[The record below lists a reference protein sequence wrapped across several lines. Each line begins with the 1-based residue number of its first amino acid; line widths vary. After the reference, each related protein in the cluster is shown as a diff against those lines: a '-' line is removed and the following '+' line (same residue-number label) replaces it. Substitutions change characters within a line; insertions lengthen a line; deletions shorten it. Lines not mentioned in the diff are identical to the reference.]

1 MTLDRRTFIKLG
13 GAGVIGV
20 AFAPLIA
27 GCESYTVEA
36 LGDTAS
42 IPFLTPVDRF
52 FVQNGG
58 QGSIDGWSAPALT
71 QESWELRIEG
81 FQSGDVATPLTIRWA
96 DLMAARDAGK
106 EITLLKT
113 IGCVLESPLRLTP
126 TGYMG
131 NAYWTGVPLKL
142 FLDRAGLAPG
152 IMRLLI
158 SGADEFSN
166 NVTMDRI
173 AKSEDQGLIQPLL
186 VYQMNGQPLTPEHGF
201 PVRLI
206 VQEGFGYKN
215 VKWINRIVATRNDF
229 ESGTYQDQGFVDDG
243 VMRVTSRSTNIREG
257 TTLSAGKVE
266 ISGFAVS
273 GFGPVSRVEVSIDGA
288 PFAPAEIVP
297 LSEIQQSESL
307 PPSIAQIRDKL
318 LFPFRGVWA
327 RWRFTWSATSGKH
340 RIAIRA
346 ADVAGNAQPDV
357 DRNLYDGQTGVTTY
371 EVTVG

>member
-1 MTLDRRTFIKLG
+1 M
-13 GAGVIGV
+13 A
-20 AFAPLIA
+20 
-27 GCESYTVEA
+27 
-36 LGDTAS
+36 
-42 IPFLTPVDRF
+42 
-52 FVQNGG
+52 
-58 QGSIDGWSAPALT
+58 GWSGG
-71 QESWELRIEG
+71 W
-81 FQSGDVATPLTIRWA
+81 
-96 DLMAARDAGK
+96 
-106 EITLLKT
+106 
-113 IGCVLESPLRLTP
+113 
-126 TGYMG
+126 
-131 NAYWTGVPLKL
+131 
-142 FLDRAGLAPG
+142 
-152 IMRLLI
+152 I